1 MTTLWSSTPGTYVAG
16 QSEITEADLAALT
29 AERKWGAGR
38 LRLLVDP
45 DLRARFDSQR
55 LKLDAAIREGQL
67 EDVRRESR
75 RMVAAWRALDKAAT
89 AAGKD
94 NTPPACWEVALSDGT
109 VAVIV
114 RDDEAAS
121 LVQHEGRQ
129 VAVYTLGEIGRIL
142 SARMGSVTAAKLIFP
157 GATVRAVK
165 TPLDPLNDDLV
176 F

>member
-1 MTTLWSSTPGTYVAG
+1 MTLWSSTQGTYIAG

-29 AERKWGAGR
+29 AERKWGTGR

-45 DLRARFDSQR
+45 ELRARFDSQR
-55 LKLDAAIREGQL
+55 LKLDAAIREGEL

-75 RMVAAWRALDKAAT
+75 RMIAAWRALDKAAT

-94 NTPPACWEVALSDGT
+94 NTPPACWEVALDDGT

-121 LVQHEGRQ
+121 LVQHDGRQ
-129 VAVYTLGEIGRIL
+129 VAVWTLAEIGRIL
-142 SARMGSVTAAKLIFP
+142 SARADAVTKAKVTFP
-157 GATVRAVK
+157 GATVKVVR
-165 TPLDPLNDDLV
+165 PPIDPLNDDLPI
-176 F
+176 